1 MLANFYL
8 VMGEKT
14 PNKTVFEPQVLLLQ
28 SPTFAIIVIFDLRG
42 HNWMLL
48 AHRP

>member
-1 MLANFYL
+1 MFSLSKINGIDKPGSIAELLFE
-8 VMGEKT
+8 VTAFPEIEK
-14 PNKTVFEPQVLLLQ
+14 K
-28 SPTFAIIVIFDLRG
+28 DLRG